1 MPIRLLKRYT
11 IQKNKKECINMEE
24 KNKKNTSL
32 GLEENIEGSLC
43 YSLGLIT
50 GILLLFIEKESQFV
64 RFHAIQSTSVFLP
77 LFLIQVLTFF
87 WFTFESLIVSPFIV
101 LLEAILWVFL
111 MYKAFKGE
119 RYKLPVFGD
128 FSERMLKNL
137 SSK

>member
-1 MPIRLLKRYT
+1 
-11 IQKNKKECINMEE
+11 MEE
-24 KNKKNTSL
+24 KIKKNTSL
-32 GLEENIEGSLC
+32 GLEENIEGALC

-50 GILLLFIEKESQFV
+50 GILLLLVEKESQFV

-77 LFLIQVLTFF
+77 LFLIQILAFF
-87 WFTFESLIVSPFIV
+87 WFTFESLIVSPVIV

-128 FSERMLKNL
+128 FSERLLKNM
-137 SSK
+137 SS